1 MKNNLKH
8 GTVIWG
14 IIIIG
19 VTVGF
24 ILFLLLGDTFKSKRD
39 FNEMIEYIKN
49 PQDIAS
55 VVITDPVVKTE
66 LLPES
71 REVRITDN
79 YDSLLQ
85 KISNAF
91 EQYTYKGSE
100 ESSEGNWDIRVRIEG
115 KDGLY
120 TFYLGED
127 KAYIFSNMTKYY
139 FAPKDKD
146 KYFELYSF
154 VAACFEEK

>member
-8 GTVIWG
+8 ATVIWG

-19 VTVGF
+19 VALSF
-24 ILFLLLGDTFKSKRD
+24 ILFLLLGDTFKAKSD
-39 FNEMIEYIKN
+39 FKEMLEYIEN
-49 PQDIAS
+49 PRDVESII
-55 VVITDPVVKTE
+55 ITDPIVKTE

-71 REVRITDN
+71 REVRMTDN

-85 KISNAF
+85 KISTVF
-91 EQYTYKGSE
+91 ERYTYKGSE

-115 KDGLY
+115 KDNSY

-127 KAYIFSNMTKYY
+127 RVYIFSNMTKYY
-139 FAPKDKD
+139 FAPEDTD
-146 KYFELYSF
+146 KYSELYSF
-154 VAACFEEK
+154 INFCFE